1 LFVTRCPFATH
12 SDFCIKPL
20 LNIHNASTLQALA
33 TATAKKFF
41 IDNTAVISSAK
52 LSLLAVCG
60 LSERSS
66 TIL

>member
-1 LFVTRCPFATH
+1 
-12 SDFCIKPL
+12 